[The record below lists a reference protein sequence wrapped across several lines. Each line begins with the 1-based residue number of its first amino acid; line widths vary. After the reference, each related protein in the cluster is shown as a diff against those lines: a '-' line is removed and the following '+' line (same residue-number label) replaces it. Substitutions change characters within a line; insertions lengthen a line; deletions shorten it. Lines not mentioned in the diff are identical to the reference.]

1 LTSQS
6 AAATSAAS
14 ASTSASSALTSATS
28 AATSYDEFDDRYL
41 GAKASPPTVDNDG
54 NALLT
59 GALYWNTGVN
69 KMYVWSGS
77 AWTEISSSAEI
88 IAYKY
93 TVAGGATS
101 VSGADDNGLTLTY
114 TVGKEQVYINGVLQ
128 VRGSDYTASTG
139 SSITGISAMIASDI
153 VTVLAFTSFS
163 VSDTYTQAQ
172 ADAKFFQ
179 TANAFLAGKN
189 KLINGDFNIN
199 QRAFTSSTTHAV
211 YCYDRWLQVA
221 VDGTTTFSAQTF
233 TPGAAPVAGYESTNF
248 LRIITTGQTA
258 ANARSQIVQRFE
270 DVRTFGGQ
278 TITISFWAKAATGTP
293 KLLARYDQVFGTG
306 GSTSTSNYG
315 STTTLSTSW
324 ARYSTTISVPSLVGK
339 TIGTGFFAAAV
350 FTVSAGT
357 DFPTENAAIG
367 IQSNTFDIWGVQ
379 LEAGS
384 IATPFQTATG
394 TIQGELA
401 ACQRYAWNPLFNN
414 SAANQSVGP
423 AFADSTSSARVVI
436 KFPVTMR
443 NAPSYA
449 FQTVANWS
457 LGYPGATALVSTTSE
472 VLTTEQAQF
481 VVGTAAAAITSGT
494 TYQLYRP
501 GTTNL
506 LLFSAEL

>member
-1 LTSQS
+1 
-6 AAATSAAS
+6 
-14 ASTSASSALTSATS
+14 
-28 AATSYDEFDDRYL
+28 L

-189 KLINGDFNIN
+189 KIINGDFGVN
-199 QRAFTSSTTHAV
+199 QRAFTSTTTSGT
-211 YCYDRWLQVA
+211 YMYDRWRTTISG
-221 VDGTTTFSAQTF
+221 GTATYTAQTF
-233 TPGAAPVAGYESTNF
+233 TPGEITGYESKNY
-248 LRIITTGQTA
+248 I
-258 ANARSQIVQRFE
+258 QIVTSGQSAVSDYALLAQKIE
-270 DVRTFGGQ
+270 DVRTLAGQ
-278 TITISFWAKAATGTP
+278 TVTVSFWAKASTGTP
-293 KLLARYDQVFGTG
+293 KVGVAFEQIFGTG
-306 GSTSTSNYG
+306 GSSAVAVKGGDVTISS
-315 STTTLSTSW
+315 SW
-324 ARYSTTISVPSLVGK
+324 ARYSVTFNLPSVTGK
-339 TIGTGFFAAAV
+339 TISTSNDSVLIAELW
-350 FTVSAGT
+350 TSAGSNYASAYT
-357 DFPTENAAIG
+357 AIG
-367 IQSNTFDIWGVQ
+367 IQNATISLWGVQ
-379 LEAGS
+379 VEAGS

-394 TIQGELA
+394 TLQGELA
-401 ACQRYAWNPLFNN
+401 ACQRYYEKSYPQAIAPGTASTTDNNIAWNAVVTTSNRNYVPIYYKVNKRGAPTITLYSPITGTSGKLYNALT
-414 SAANQSVGP
+414 SAGDKN
-423 AFADSTSSARVVI
+423 
-436 KFPVTMR
+436 
-443 NAPSYA
+443 
-449 FQTVANWS
+449 
-457 LGYPGATALVSTTSE
+457 ATANYIQDYGFAVYLGPTDG
-472 VLTTEQAQF
+472 ANA
-481 VVGTAAAAITSGT
+481 VGD
-494 TYQLYRP
+494 
-501 GTTNL
+501 L
-506 LLFSAEL
+506 LLVHYVASAEL